1 MVPQSLIMIRKLV
14 MPMVAMIL
22 GTLIAT
28 DSAYAVSDIQIACKV
43 VNGWPDD
50 YVKVWPRAVAFH
62 NKAPDKNTAA
72 SYMKNYIEIYKSA
85 FKIKDKQAL
94 NIIQGYE
101 VYWGQLESDINNNG
115 GKTPTSSKAPSGVVL
130 SMVMKLCAKV
140 KGF

>member
-1 MVPQSLIMIRKLV
+1 MIRKHV
-14 MPMVAMIL
+14 IPTVAIIL
-22 GTLIAT
+22 CTLGVA
-28 DSAYAVSDIQIACKV
+28 DSAYAVSDVQIACKV
-43 VNGWPDD
+43 VNAWPDD
-50 YVKVWPRAVAFH
+50 YVKVWPRAVAYH
-62 NKAPDKNTAA
+62 NKSPDKNTAA

-115 GKTPTSSKAPSGVVL
+115 GKAPTSSKAPSVVVL